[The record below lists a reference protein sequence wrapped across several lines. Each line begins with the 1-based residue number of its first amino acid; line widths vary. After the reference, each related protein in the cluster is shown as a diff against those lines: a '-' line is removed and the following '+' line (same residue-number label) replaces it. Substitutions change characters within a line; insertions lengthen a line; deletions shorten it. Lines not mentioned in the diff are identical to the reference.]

1 MKIPF
6 EPNFKKGGGL
16 ITAVVQDIHSNE
28 VIMLAYMNEEAY
40 QKTLETGEAH
50 YYSRSKQRLW
60 HKGETSGHIQN
71 GIVSYCFKQLR
82 HPTLIYKK

>member
-40 QKTLETGEAH
+40 QKTLETGEIGRAH
-50 YYSRSKQRLW
+50 
-60 HKGETSGHIQN
+60 
-71 GIVSYCFKQLR
+71 V
-82 HPTLIYKK
+82 

>member
-28 VIMLAYMNEEAY
+28 VIMLAYMNEEGCQGPHREATGAPLRTAEAAAPTEDRQAY
-40 QKTLETGEAH
+40 
-50 YYSRSKQRLW
+50 
-60 HKGETSGHIQN
+60 
-71 GIVSYCFKQLR
+71 
-82 HPTLIYKK
+82 